1 MRERDDRWNGIGQGD
16 HEDDLDR
23 VLDSALAMYA
33 TITPR
38 RGLEERILANLRAE
52 HSAARRTWWVWALVS
67 AALALLIVV
76 LALRSSRAVRPEVA
90 KQRPVPEVAKPV
102 EDRNLGGSAHPI
114 RHVRR
119 NQAGK
124 QQPLP
129 ANPKLDQFPS
139 PRPLS
144 EQEQILAMYINQ
156 NPGYAALI
164 AEARMETL
172 RQQEAEQ
179 MRMASEGA
187 GEIGR

>member
-1 MRERDDRWNGIGQGD
+1 MRERDDRLNGIGQGD

-33 TITPR
+33 TIKSRP
-38 RGLEERILANLRAE
+38 GLEERILANLPAE
-52 HSAARRTWWVWALVS
+52 HSAARRTWWVWALVG
-67 AALALLIVV
+67 ALALLIVV
-76 LALRSSRAVRPEVA
+76 LALRSSRAVPPEVA
-90 KQRPVPEVAKPV
+90 KQRPAPEVAKPV
-102 EDRNLGGSAHPI
+102 ADRNLGGSTQPI
-114 RHVRR
+114 RQVRR
-119 NQAGK
+119 NQAAK
-124 QQPLP
+124 WQPLP

-139 PRPLS
+139 PQPLS
-144 EQEQILAMYINQ
+144 QQEQILAMYINQ
-156 NPGYAALI
+156 NPEYAALI